1 MGAQPSDSSDNL
13 LMSTHAP
20 LKGISSMATRQ
31 LLAELCA
38 EFTRRNGIEVSIESV
53 GGVDAAKR
61 VQAGEVFDLVFLAAD
76 ALGKLIASGHL
87 LPGSV
92 VDLVHS
98 GVAVAVPAGAAR
110 PDLSSQAAVKQAV
123 LQAPS
128 VSYSTGPSGVALLK
142 MFEAW
147 GILPVIQDRLLQA
160 PAGVPVGALVAQGKA
175 ALGFQQ
181 LSELIHVQGITIV
194 GPLPDEIQINT
205 TFSGGVGAHSTQAQA
220 AQALLTFLSSADADD
235 AKRRQGMTP
244 V

>member
-1 MGAQPSDSSDNL
+1 
-13 LMSTHAP
+13 
-20 LKGISSMATRQ
+20 MATRQ

-38 EFTRRNGIEVSIESV
+38 EFTRRNGTEVQIESV

-61 VQAGEVFDLVFLAAD
+61 VQAGEAFDLVFLASD
-76 ALGKLIASGHL
+76 ALSKLMASGHL

-92 VDLVHS
+92 LDLVHS
-98 GVAVAVPAGAAR
+98 GVALAVPAGAPR
-110 PDLSSQAAVKQAV
+110 PDLSSRAAVERAV

-128 VSYSTGPSGVALLK
+128 VSYSTGPSGVALVK

-147 GILPVIQDRLLQA
+147 GILPAIQDRLLQA

-181 LSELIHVQGITIV
+181 LSELIHVQGITIA

-205 TFSGGVGAHSTQAQA
+205 TFSGGIGAHCTQVQA
-220 AQALLTFLSSADADD
+220 AQALLNFMSSKEADD
-235 AKRRQGMTP
+235 AKHRQGMRP
-244 V
+244 A